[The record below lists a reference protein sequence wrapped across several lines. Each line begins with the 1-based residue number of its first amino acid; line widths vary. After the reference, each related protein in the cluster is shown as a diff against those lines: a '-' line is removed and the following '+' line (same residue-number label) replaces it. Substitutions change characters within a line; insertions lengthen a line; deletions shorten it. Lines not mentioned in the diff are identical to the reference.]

1 MTAKEYLNRISV
13 LEDEIKRKQQR
24 CRTLRDVAMNTS
36 VNNSNDVVQTTR
48 DKNPLEKILT
58 KVIDLDRE
66 IEADEARLVDLKA
79 EVWEQLDK
87 LTDERHKRILWIH
100 YAERK
105 TWNKVAGE
113 MYVSRR
119 HMLRLHKD
127 ALDEFDKILK
137 LSPLCHPNVI
147 LMSPPPM

>member
-36 VNNSNDVVQTTR
+36 VNNSNDAVQTTR
-48 DKNPLEKILT
+48 DKNPLEKILA

-87 LTDERHKRILWIH
+87 LTDERHKRILWLK
-100 YAERK
+100 YVERK
-105 TWNKVAGE
+105 NGNYIADDLERTP
-113 MYVSRR
+113 R
-119 HMLRLHKD
+119 HIRRLHRR
-127 ALDEFDKILK
+127 ALESFEKIL
-137 LSPLCHPNVI
+137 
-147 LMSPPPM
+147 